1 MLLTFFIKDA
11 KNVKTLCSTW
21 IKKNSVMLINAGSL
35 IGTTAVTGIFG
46 FAFWWIAARQYPP
59 QEVGLA
65 SAAVSAMTLL
75 GAVCILG
82 LGTLLIGEL
91 PRHPGKEA
99 SLTSAALLTA
109 GGVGAGG
116 GIIFML
122 VAPHVSTAFLPFSA
136 NIGIILLF
144 AAGVSLTAIINVL
157 DAALIGLLKGTL
169 QFWRNALFAAAKLVI
184 LVLASVW
191 LVKGGE
197 IVYGTWVAGIVLSL
211 LPLIGLVVFKMG
223 RVRSSLLPDWTLLRT
238 LRATALEHHALNLIL
253 QFPMTA
259 LPVLVTILLSATIN
273 AWFYVAW
280 MISGLV
286 FIASY
291 ALTTVLFAI
300 NAGQTTELMHKI
312 RITIGLAFTT
322 CLLGN
327 VLFLFAAPQILA
339 LFGHTYAQEASWC
352 LRILG
357 LGAFPLIITDHYMA
371 VSRIH
376 GKVTQAAL
384 PVAIIGCVLELAL
397 ATVGAHFG
405 GLVGLS
411 LGWDAALCIQAAVAF
426 PAVFRAAF
434 PLGWGY
440 KLV

>member
-1 MLLTFFIKDA
+1 M
-11 KNVKTLCSTW
+11 KTLCYTW
-21 IKKNSVMLINAGSL
+21 LKKNNVMLINAGSL

-46 FAFWWIAARQYPP
+46 FVYWWIAARQYPP
-59 QEVGLA
+59 QVVGLA

-99 SLTSAALLTA
+99 SLMSAALITA

-116 GIIFML
+116 GIIFIL
-122 VAPHVSTAFLPFSA
+122 IAPLVSTAFLPFGA
-136 NIGIILLF
+136 NIGVILLF
-144 AAGVSLTAIINVL
+144 GAGVSLTAIINVL

-184 LVLASVW
+184 LVLASLW

-197 IVYGTWVAGIVLSL
+197 IVYSTWVAGIALSL
-211 LPLIGLVVFKMG
+211 IPLVGLVIFKMKKVG
-223 RVRSSLLPDWTLLRT
+223 RSLLPDWALLRT
-238 LRATALEHHALNLIL
+238 LRSTALEHHALNLVL

-273 AWFYVAW
+273 AWFYMAW

-300 NAGQTTELMHKI
+300 NAGQTIELMHKI
-312 RITIGLAFTT
+312 RITLGLALIT

-327 VLFLFAAPQILA
+327 ALLLFAAPQILA
-339 LFGHTYAQEASWC
+339 LFGRTYAQEAAWC

-376 GKVTQAAL
+376 CKVTQAAL
-384 PVAIIGCVLELAL
+384 PVATIGCVLELVLTAL
-397 ATVGAHFG
+397 GAHLG

-411 LGWDAALCIQAAVAF
+411 LGWDIALCIQAAVAL
-426 PAVFRAAF
+426 PTVFKAAF
-434 PLGWGY
+434 PPGWSY
-440 KLV
+440 KLFLRKRQYTI

>member
-1 MLLTFFIKDA
+1 
-11 KNVKTLCSTW
+11 VKTLSYEW
-21 IKKNSVMLINAGSL
+21 IKKNTVILINAGSL
-35 IGTTAVTGIFG
+35 IGTTAVTGVFG
-46 FAFWWIAARQYPP
+46 FAYWWIAARQYPP
-59 QEVGLA
+59 QAVGLA

-75 GAVCILG
+75 GAICILG

-91 PRHPGKEA
+91 PRHPGQEA
-99 SLTSAALLTA
+99 SLISAALIIA

-116 GIIFML
+116 GIIFIL
-122 VAPHVSTAFLPFSA
+122 VAPLVSPAFLPFSA

-157 DAALIGLLKGTL
+157 DAALIGLLKGAL
-169 QFWRNALFAAAKLVI
+169 QFWRNALFAVAKLVI
-184 LVLASVW
+184 LVLASYW

-197 IVYGTWVAGIVLSL
+197 VVYGTWVAGIALSL
-211 LPLIGLVVFKMG
+211 VPLVGMIVLKMG
-223 RVRSSLLPDWTLLRT
+223 RSARSLRPDWTLIRK
-238 LRATALEHHALNLIL
+238 LRAAALEHHALNLIL

-259 LPVLVTILLSATIN
+259 LPVLVTFLLSATVN
-273 AWFYVAW
+273 AWFYVSW

-312 RITIGLAFTT
+312 RITLGLALITS
-322 CLLGN
+322 LLCN
-327 VLFLFAAPQILA
+327 VLLLVGASQILA
-339 LFGHTYAQEASWC
+339 LFGHAYEQQASWC

-357 LGAFPLIITDHYMA
+357 LGAFPMLITDHYMA

-376 GKVTQAAL
+376 GKVLKAAL
-384 PVAIIGCVLELAL
+384 PVAMIGCVLELVIA
-397 ATVGAHFG
+397 AVGAHIA

-411 LGWDAALCIQAAVAF
+411 LGWVIALCIQGAIAF
-426 PAVFRAAF
+426 PTVYRAAF
-434 PLGWGY
+434 PVGTNPLSILRKRQY
-440 KLV
+440 NV